1 MKKLFLALSILLL
14 CSEICFAETT
24 VPQQNAEDN
33 KAVISIQ
40 KQPAHKQQNQ
50 GVTRNIG
57 CIIIQVNG
65 KVKEND
71 TNSK

>member
-1 MKKLFLALSILLL
+1 MKKMVLLL
-14 CSEICFAETT
+14 TTLMMFNSVVLAEEV
-24 VPQQNAEDN
+24 VPQQTAEDN

-40 KQPAHKQQNQ
+40 KQPANEKQNQ
-50 GVTRNIG
+50 AVTRNIG

>member
-1 MKKLFLALSILLL
+1 MKKTFLILTLLILSSNLV
-14 CSEICFAETT
+14 FAEDNIAE
-24 VPQQNAEDN
+24 QKSEDN

-40 KQPAHKQQNQ
+40 KQPANEKQNQ
-50 GVTRNIG
+50 NVTRNIG